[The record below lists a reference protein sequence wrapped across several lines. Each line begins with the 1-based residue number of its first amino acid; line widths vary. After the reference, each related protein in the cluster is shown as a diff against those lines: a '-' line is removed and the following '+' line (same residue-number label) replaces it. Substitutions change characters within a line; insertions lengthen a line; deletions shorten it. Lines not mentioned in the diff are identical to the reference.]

1 MSLTE
6 KLLITCG
13 MSGVFFGLI
22 VAILYMTYRQQTTFT
37 DYAVG
42 GRSFSAWYIAM
53 SYANSWWPGAT
64 YIAYFG
70 LAAGSGVVGFYAL
83 SYSLVGVA
91 TMYFMAR
98 RAWNWGQRFNL
109 RTQPD
114 MIGLRYGSKAAGTI
128 ASVIGVISLFP
139 WIVLAMQ
146 AMGTLVSFM
155 TYGELGTTAALLVGM
170 AVIVIRQYWTVRMGM
185 RGLVITDLIQGIVA
199 YLVAALVLLLILVFY
214 FDGFAAMHKLNA
226 SMFNF
231 PGDGPGV
238 YGIWYFPAIIFTGI
252 VGSLCW
258 PTSYQ
263 RIYTAD
269 SVRSVKLGTL
279 LNIPISGIFYTML
292 TLVAMSAATLPQV
305 VKAPQDGFF
314 LTMEAAGGTW
324 LLALGCLIV
333 LAASMGWIDG
343 CVQVCGTQVANDIVG
358 KHRDLTDRQLTV
370 LAKASMVVFL
380 VLGVVVAYATFNY
393 DKLINLAIMAYQGI
407 IQLAVPMFAGLFWR
421 RGTRNGAIAGMLS
434 GFVVALIL
442 TAIYPDHVSWL
453 GGATAGIPALALN
466 LVVFVVVSLL
476 QPQSDEEKARVDTL
490 FAQGDFSLRRVERP
504 AAGVAGPEVLRPLPG
519 DAGA

>member
-1 MSLTE
+1 MSLTV

-13 MSGVFFGLI
+13 MAAVFFAI
-22 VAILYMTYRQQTTFT
+22 IIAILYRTYRQQRDFT

-42 GRSFSAWYIAM
+42 GRSFTSWYIAM
-53 SYANSWWPGAT
+53 SYANSWWPGT
-64 YIAYFG
+64 TFIAYFG

-114 MIGLRYGSKAAGTI
+114 MIGLRFDSKAAGTI
-128 ASVIGVISLFP
+128 ASVIGVVSLFP

-146 AMGTLVSFM
+146 AMGALFEFM
-155 TYGELGTTAALLVGM
+155 TFGQLGTTAALFVGM
-170 AVIVIRQYWTVRMGM
+170 GVIVIRQYWTVRMGM

-199 YLVAALVLLLILVFY
+199 YVLAAIVLLLVLLFY
-214 FDGFAAMHKLNA
+214 FHGFQSIHKLNT
-226 SMFNF
+226 SMFRF

-238 YGIWYFPAIIFTGI
+238 YGVWYFPAIIFTGI

-279 LNIPISGIFYTML
+279 LNIPISGVFYATL

-305 VKAPQDGFF
+305 AKAPQNGFF
-314 LTMEAAGGTW
+314 LTMQAAGGTW
-324 LLALGCLIV
+324 LLGVGCVIV

-358 KHRDLTDRQLTV
+358 KHRDLSDRQLTV

-380 VLGVVVAYATFNY
+380 LLGVAVAYATFHY

-421 RGTRNGAIAGMLS
+421 RGTKEAAIVSMIC
-434 GFVVALIL
+434 GFVFALVL
-442 TAIYPDHVSWL
+442 TAFYPDHVPWL

-466 LVVFVVVSLL
+466 LVVFVAISLL
-476 QPQSDEEKARVDTL
+476 RPQTSEERNRVDKL
-490 FAQGDFSLRRVERP
+490 FAQGDLSLRTAGRP
-504 AAGVAGPEVLRPLPG
+504 SAIPEVVAPLG
-519 DAGA
+519 GKASA